1 MSDVENE
8 VKSSKEETIFQIQS
22 FVAEGKFKQADELV
36 KKSLA
41 ENYNDPQMLSLS
53 ALVAVAMQDWVQAI
67 ARLHVVIKIQGNDT
81 PPLPHLL
88 LIRSYRCSG
97 QLVEAMK
104 ADPSQINPGQAK
116 PDQAGAANQIKPSRT
131 KSGQTR
137 PDQAKLGRVKSS
149 STKPE

>member
-1 MSDVENE
+1 MRKISRFLAGVLLIQE
-8 VKSSKEETIFQIQS
+8 IQS

-88 LIRSYRCSG
+88 LIRSYRIV
-97 QLVEAMK
+97 L
-104 ADPSQINPGQAK
+104 DINAK
-116 PDQAGAANQIKPSRT
+116 RSIS
-131 KSGQTR
+131 
-137 PDQAKLGRVKSS
+137 
-149 STKPE
+149 E